1 LRRVHTLI
9 ALSASTVLFAG
20 CASDSGEPESESDAD
35 GSRPSASPSPSPSD
49 AQTFSEEIVDVEDL
63 RRFCGYREGEV
74 YDGAAD
80 YAGGGPHTMVVTVSE
95 EETNL
100 DGKFE
105 MQEDEPFSDWLPDEP
120 TDAELLGCVE
130 GVPGDTRIDTCEYTE
145 LGTLALNDLTLP
157 LYEQTFRVTV
167 YELGTANVVAETTIE
182 PEQPSCPTTIENL
195 EVGDV
200 EAVPDKVYPR
210 APMSVVSDYLAD
222 IANSPAPD

>member
-1 LRRVHTLI
+1 MRRVHALI
-9 ALSASTVLFAG
+9 ALSASTVLFVG
-20 CASDSGEPESESDAD
+20 CTSDSEEPESDAD
-35 GSRPSASPSPSPSD
+35 GSRPSASESPSPSD
-49 AQTFSEEIVDVEDL
+49 EQTFSEEIVDVEDL

-130 GVPGDTRIDTCEYTE
+130 GVPGDTQIDTCEYTE
-145 LGTLALNDLTLP
+145 LETLAVNDLTLP
-157 LYEQTFRVTV
+157 LYEQTFHVTV

-182 PEQPSCPTTIENL
+182 PEQPSCPATIEQGL
-195 EVGDV
+195 IKFHGC
-200 EAVPDKVYPR
+200 
-210 APMSVVSDYLAD
+210 SGCW
-222 IANSPAPD
+222 